1 MVERLDVKRVEK
13 VTAISTAD
21 PTRRALLSVLLFFG
35 QA

>member
-21 PTRRALLSVLLFFG
+21 PTRRAFLYVLFYFG